1 MLKSKQ
7 PVHVQKRGALMG
19 AIAGC
24 RPEEV
29 REREGDYHP
38 VFNSLSIQISTFL
51 SILFAPVMPM
61 IGMILFQVEQE
72 ETQIWYQFEIY
83 M

>member
-1 MLKSKQ
+1 MVFPLRIALGMLKSKQ

-29 REREGDYHP
+29 RERGITIQYSIDYL
-38 VFNSLSIQISTFL
+38 FRSLL
-51 SILFAPVMPM
+51 SSPFSLLQLCP
-61 IGMILFQVEQE
+61 
-72 ETQIWYQFEIY
+72 
-83 M
+83 